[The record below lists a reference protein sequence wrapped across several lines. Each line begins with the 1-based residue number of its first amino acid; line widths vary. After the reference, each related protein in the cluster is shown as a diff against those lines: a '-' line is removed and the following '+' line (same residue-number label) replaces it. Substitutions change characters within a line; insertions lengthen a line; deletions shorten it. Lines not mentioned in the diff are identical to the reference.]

1 MGMNTSSPLHFNLNT
16 YINYQD
22 GSVVSREVLRNPSGT
37 STLFAFAEGQG
48 LSEHTTPYDALVII
62 IDGEAE
68 ITVDGKSNIVKQGEF
83 IHMPANH
90 PHALHAHKPFK
101 MLLTMIKT

>member
-1 MGMNTSSPLHFNLNT
+1 MNTSPLLHINLNA

-22 GSVVSREVLRNPSGT
+22 GSVVSREVMRIAAGT

-62 IDGEAE
+62 VDGEAE
-68 ITVDGKSNIVKQGEF
+68 ITVDGKAKTVKQGEF

-90 PHALHAHKPFK
+90 PHALRAHKPFK
-101 MLLTMIKT
+101 MLLTMMKA